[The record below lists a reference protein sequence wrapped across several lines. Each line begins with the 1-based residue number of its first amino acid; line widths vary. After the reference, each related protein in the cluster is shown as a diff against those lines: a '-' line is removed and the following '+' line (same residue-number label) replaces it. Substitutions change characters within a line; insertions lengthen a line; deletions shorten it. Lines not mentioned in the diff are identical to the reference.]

1 MKAILIAWWAE
12 RNVREK
18 RLLALGAAILA
29 LLLFYQVLVAPARD
43 GSAAIRAALPTM
55 KQQLVTME
63 GQANESKRLAGV
75 AHTVAPSGDSLVN
88 GVSAS
93 LTDRG
98 LTPTKVELAGNAVQV
113 EMKNVSFARWIG
125 WLDDVRKQLKVKVSQ
140 THVTPSGNS
149 GRVDIRATLDAG
161 PLEPQAR

>member
-1 MKAILIAWWAE
+1 MKAILIAWWDE
-12 RNVREK
+12 RNAREK
-18 RLLALGAAILA
+18 RLLALGAVIVA

-55 KQQLVTME
+55 KQQLATME
-63 GQANESKRLAGV
+63 GQADEAKRLSGV
-75 AHTVAPSGDSLVN
+75 AHTMAPSGDSLVN

-98 LTPTKVELAGNAVQV
+98 LTPAKVTLAGNAVQV
-113 EMKNVSFARWIG
+113 DMTNVSFARWIG
-125 WLDDVRKQLKVKVSQ
+125 WLDDARRQLKVKVSQ

-161 PLEPQAR
+161 PLDRQAR

>member
-1 MKAILIAWWAE
+1 MKAILIAWWDE
-12 RNVREK
+12 RNAREK
-18 RLLALGAAILA
+18 RLLALGALIVA

-55 KQQLVTME
+55 KQQLATME
-63 GQANESKRLAGV
+63 GQADEAKRLSGV
-75 AHTVAPSGDSLVN
+75 ARTVAPSGDSLVN

-98 LTPTKVELAGNAVQV
+98 LTPAKVTLAGNAVQV
-113 EMKNVSFARWIG
+113 DMTNVSFARWIG
-125 WLDDVRKQLKVKVSQ
+125 WLDDARRQLKVKVSQ
-140 THVTPSGNS
+140 THVTPSGSS

-161 PLEPQAR
+161 PLDRQAR